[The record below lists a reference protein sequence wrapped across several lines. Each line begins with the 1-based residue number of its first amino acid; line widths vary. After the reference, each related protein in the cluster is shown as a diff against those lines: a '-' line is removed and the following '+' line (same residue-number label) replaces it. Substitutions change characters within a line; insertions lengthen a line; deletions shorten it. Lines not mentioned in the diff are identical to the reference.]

1 MKKMPTFDILILLG
15 RPASGKSEIIHYLKN
30 TDLQERIR
38 RFHIAEF
45 EEIDDFPML
54 WAWFEEDRILEEMG
68 NPRLHTTPD
77 GYFKYKY
84 LWDLLVRR
92 IGLEYKK
99 RLDKNPAYHE
109 SRTAILEFSRGS
121 EHGGYTSAFHQLTP
135 EILKAAAVMYIDVPY
150 DESLRKNRKRYNPK
164 DPGSILQHSLP
175 DEKMERLYRE
185 TDWEAFTACDPEYIE
200 LKGVRVPYTVFENED
215 DVTTPGKAPLG
226 DRLETTLSLLWRLY
240 HGKKPA

>member
-1 MKKMPTFDILILLG
+1 MKEKDTFDILILLG

-30 TDLQERIR
+30 TDLQGRIR

-68 NPRLHTTPD
+68 LPRLHTTAD
-77 GYFKYKY
+77 GYFKYKH
-84 LWDLLVRR
+84 LWDLLIGR

-135 EILKAAAVMYIDVPY
+135 EILEAAVVMYIDVSY

-185 TDWEAFTACDPEYIE
+185 TDWEAFTTRDPEYIK
-200 LKGVRVPYTVFENED
+200 LKGKRVPYTVFENED
-215 DVTTPGKAPLG
+215 DVTTGQTDELG
-226 DRLETTLSLLWRLY
+226 IRLEDRLSFLWRLY
-240 HGKKPA
+240 SGKKPA

>member
-1 MKKMPTFDILILLG
+1 MKEKDTFDILILLG

-30 TDLQERIR
+30 TALQDRIR

-54 WAWFEEDRILEEMG
+54 WAWLEEDRVLEKMG
-68 NPRLHTTPD
+68 NPRLHTTAD

-92 IGLEYKK
+92 IVIEYKK

-109 SRTAILEFSRGS
+109 NRTAILEFSRGS
-121 EHGGYTSAFHQLTP
+121 EHGGYISAFHQLTP
-135 EILKAAAVMYIDVPY
+135 EILEAAAVMYIDVSY

-175 DEKMERLYRE
+175 DEKMERLYSK
-185 TDWEAFTACDPEYIE
+185 TDWEAFSAHDPEYIG
-200 LKGVRVPYTVFENED
+200 LKGIRLPYAVFENED
-215 DVTTPGKAPLG
+215 DVTTGQTEKLGK
-226 DRLETTLSLLWRLY
+226 RLEDRLSLLWRLY
-240 HGKKPA
+240 HGKKQA

>member
-1 MKKMPTFDILILLG
+1 MKKKDPFDILILLG

-30 TDLQERIR
+30 TALQGRIR

-45 EEIDDFPML
+45 EEIDDFSML
-54 WAWFEEDRILEEMG
+54 WAWLEEDRILEEMG
-68 NPRLHTTPD
+68 NPRLHTTAD

-92 IGLEYKK
+92 IVIEYKK

-109 SRTAILEFSRGS
+109 NRTAILEFSRGS
-121 EHGGYTSAFHQLTP
+121 EHGGYNSAFHQLTP
-135 EILKAAAVMYIDVPY
+135 EILEAAAVMYIDVSY

-185 TDWEAFTACDPEYIE
+185 TDWEAFTARDPEYIE
-200 LKGVRVPYTVFENED
+200 LKGIMVPYIVFENED
-215 DVTTPGKAPLG
+215 DVTTGQAEELGK
-226 DRLETTLSLLWRLY
+226 RLEDRLSLLWRLY